1 MRREG
6 RFPSTDRSDQNIG
19 GASNET
25 LRADGAARELELLV
39 RSRYPLIVVDTL
51 EEDRLRDLLSRTA
64 ARLGVP
70 LFSWS
75 RNRGLVREGLERG
88 VYDTSEPGRLLAHLA
103 AADQPGLYL
112 LADFHPWLSD
122 PIVARSFRESTAAF
136 TVPDRALVISGHGV
150 ELPPEI
156 DATAVPWKLSLP
168 DASAIRRELARTV
181 RELREDLGVEVR
193 LTAEDADALAR
204 NLSGLTLDEV
214 RRSLRRAALDDRS
227 LDLNDLEIVMQ
238 AKKEAI
244 ARAGVLEWYPTSS
257 GSGAVGGMQAL
268 RDWLDK
274 RRGAFHDEARAY
286 GLEPPRG
293 LLLVG
298 VQGCGK
304 SLLARSVAHSWSLP
318 LVRLDPAAL
327 YDKYVGE
334 TEKNLRRALD
344 TVDAMAPVVLW
355 IDEIEKG
362 LASGGSNADGG
373 VSRRLLGSFLT
384 WFQERPHGVFV
395 VATSNDVT
403 ALPPELLR
411 KGRFDEIFFVDLP
424 LQDERAQIL
433 GLHLESRGRDP
444 RRFDLELLAEVS
456 EGFSGAELE
465 QAIVAALYT
474 AFSEDREIDTDT
486 LRAEI
491 GRAVPLS
498 VTMAERIA
506 ALREWARART
516 VPAS

>member
-1 MRREG
+1 MNERTR
-6 RFPSTDRSDQNIG
+6 TDN
-19 GASNET
+19 
-25 LRADGAARELELLV
+25 AARELELLV

-51 EEDRLRDLLSRTA
+51 EENRLRGLLSRTA
-64 ARLGVP
+64 GRLGVP

-75 RNRGLVREGLERG
+75 RNRGLVRDGLERG
-88 VYDTSEPGRLLAHLA
+88 VYDTSDPARLLAHLA

-112 LADFHPWLSD
+112 LADFHPWLAD
-122 PIVARSFRESTAAF
+122 PVVARTFREITAAF
-136 TVPDRALVISGHGV
+136 TDPDRVLVISGHGL
-150 ELPPEI
+150 ELPPELE
-156 DATAVPWKLSLP
+156 AASVPWKLSLP
-168 DASAIRRELARTV
+168 DAAAIRDELATTV
-181 RELREDLGVEVR
+181 RNLHEELGIDVHLSSD
-193 LTAEDADALAR
+193 DADALAR

-214 RRSLRRAALDDRS
+214 RRSLRRAALDDLS
-227 LDLNDLEIVMQ
+227 LDLNDFETLMQ

-244 ARAGVLEWYPTSS
+244 SRAGVLEWYPASS
-257 GSGAVGGMQAL
+257 GSGAVGGMRNL
-268 RDWLDK
+268 RSWLDK
-274 RRGAFHDEARAY
+274 RRGALQDSAREF

-304 SLLARSVAHSWSLP
+304 SLLARNVAHSWNLP

-362 LASGGSNADGG
+362 LASGRTDADGG

-384 WFQERPHGVFV
+384 WFQERPTGVFV
-395 VATSNDVT
+395 VATANDVS

-424 LQDERAQIL
+424 VPEERAQVL
-433 GLHLESRGRDP
+433 RLHLESRGRDP
-444 RRFDLELLAEVS
+444 DLFDIELLAEVS
-456 EGFSGAELE
+456 DGFSGAELE
-465 QAIVAALYT
+465 QAILAALYT
-474 AFSEDREIDTDT
+474 AFSEGRDLDSDTVRSEI
-486 LRAEI
+486 E
-491 GRAVPLS
+491 RAVPLS
-498 VTMAERIA
+498 VTMAERIT
-506 ALREWARART
+506 ALREWARGRT
-516 VPAS
+516 VPAA